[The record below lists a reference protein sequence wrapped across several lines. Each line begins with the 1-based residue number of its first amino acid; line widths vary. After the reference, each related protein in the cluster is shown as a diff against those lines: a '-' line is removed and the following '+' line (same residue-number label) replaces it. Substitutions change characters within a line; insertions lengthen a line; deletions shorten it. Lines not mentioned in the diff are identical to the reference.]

1 MAIHDMCTA
10 CGTGILNIRAGAIIM
25 KDDRF
30 LMVENRSC
38 DYYYSV
44 GGRLQFNETAEEAVL
59 REVYEETGVHME
71 IDHLGFIVEN
81 YFHGD
86 MPVSFGKTVYE
97 IAFYFYM
104 KVPDDYSPVC
114 TSLSSDGNEEFLVWV
129 KKDDPKKMYPEFFRT
144 QLNPKDSSLRHIVID
159 DRKKIGSAIEVTIDR
174 PYGSAHPNYPDLI
187 YPLNYGYVKDIYGG
201 DGDYQDVY
209 VLGVKKPLETFRGT
223 LIAIIHRLN
232 DNEDKWVVCPEGMSF
247 TKEEILQATAFQEQ
261 YFESVIEM

>member
-1 MAIHDMCTA
+1 MCTA
-10 CGTGILNIRAGAIIM
+10 CDTGILNIRAGAIIM

-30 LMVENRSC
+30 LMVKNGSC

-44 GGRLQFNETAEEAVL
+44 GGRLQFGETAEEAVV

-104 KVPDDYSPVC
+104 KVPDDFHPVC
-114 TSLSSDGNEEFLVWV
+114 TSLSSDGNEETLVWV
-129 KKDDPKKMYPEFFRT
+129 KKDDPGKVYPEFFRT
-144 QLNPKDSSLRHIVID
+144 ELNPKDSSLRHIVVD
-159 DRKKIGSAIEVTIDR
+159 DRKKIGSTIEVTIDR
-174 PYGSAHPNYPDLI
+174 PYGSAHPKYPGLI

-201 DGDYQDVY
+201 DGEYQDVY
-209 VLGVKKPLETFRGT
+209 VLGVRQPLKTFKGK

-232 DNEDKWVVCPEGMSF
+232 DCEDKWVVSAGGMSF